1 MENENENIDSP
12 NDEKDAD
19 IKDDDIDALKE
30 KYQSLSE
37 TNKKLFARAKKAEG
51 FELKEG
57 EWVKK
62 PEPKKDDSKEDK
74 PEANKSDE
82 LNEGQIAL
90 LTVKGYDHSEDIDFI
105 QKEMQESRKTLA
117 EVLTMTY
124 VKEGLKELKEARGVK
139 DATPEGGKRSQAS
152 AKDSVTYWI
161 AKGELPPNTPENM
174 ELRRKIVNQREKTD
188 KVGSKFSDNPLLL

>member
-1 MENENENIDSP
+1 MANENETIIDSENNEEEVEETDKTEEP
-12 NDEKDAD
+12 TESTEKEE
-19 IKDDDIDALKE
+19 KPKE
-30 KYQSLSE
+30 TPE
-37 TNKKLFARAKKAEG
+37 AKKARLERQ
-51 FELKEG
+51 LKQVNKQLGIE
-57 EWVKK
+57 EKVEEK
-62 PEPKKDDSKEDK
+62 PVAD
-74 PEANKSDE
+74 KSDE

-188 KVGSKFSDNPLLL
+188 QVGSKFSETPLIQ